1 MDIIT
6 TEEFL
11 KREALTGHLR
21 NKDSRSISFP
31 PGNRT
36 QWDKSRWIRKLFI
49 PWIRSVATTP
59 IWNFQKC
66 IFAFP
71 SDPSDAL
78 GKERLNAT
86 LWDLV
91 SSRLSSS
98 NSASEQSPPPVDAPP
113 QQRLAAMMAGR
124 QRWCWYDQDM
134 QQARVIHLPGEFA
147 ALIVN
152 FYAFLFFEDW
162 KQDLWTKRL
171 IRDQLRYADEIQCAA
186 ARVVQAMRKHSQQ
199 QQHDGIFDS
208 LHVRRGDFEIVE
220 LTTPQ
225 YLYDNSRDVLEP
237 RTTIYI
243 ATDERNK
250 TFFDIFRKD
259 YHVYFLDD
267 FMHLLEHVDSKL
279 YGMIDQRVASKG
291 RTFVGTYASTF
302 TGYIMRLR
310 GYHSQ
315 LERTPGYETG
325 VLNNSYYFNPAF
337 KNVYREYQ
345 PIAATAPLWTR
356 EHALG
361 WRDLDHEVDADGS
374 LE

>member
-1 MDIIT
+1 M
-6 TEEFL
+6 
-11 KREALTGHLR
+11 
-21 NKDSRSISFP
+21 
-31 PGNRT
+31 
-36 QWDKSRWIRKLFI
+36 
-49 PWIRSVATTP
+49 ATTP

-267 FMHLLEHVDSKL
+267 FMHLL
-279 YGMIDQRVASKG
+279 
-291 RTFVGTYASTF
+291 
-302 TGYIMRLR
+302 
-310 GYHSQ
+310 
-315 LERTPGYETG
+315 
-325 VLNNSYYFNPAF
+325 
-337 KNVYREYQ
+337 
-345 PIAATAPLWTR
+345 
-356 EHALG
+356 
-361 WRDLDHEVDADGS
+361 
-374 LE
+374 